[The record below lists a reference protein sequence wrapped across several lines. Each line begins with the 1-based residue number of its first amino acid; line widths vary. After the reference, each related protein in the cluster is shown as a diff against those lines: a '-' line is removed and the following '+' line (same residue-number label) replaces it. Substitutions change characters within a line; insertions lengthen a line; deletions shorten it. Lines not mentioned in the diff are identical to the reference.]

1 MHSTLRKK
9 LGTPDLKTP
18 SHFVGLKLKGCSL
31 PYSNFGHVVLA
42 NPSPLLFYPISSTEV
57 GHLMPLCIILSL
69 GTLLSYLQGLNTN
82 TSGCQQAT
90 CAVFDVPAAYLAAA
104 TFWFST

>member
-31 PYSNFGHVVLA
+31 PYPNFGHVVLA
-42 NPSPLLFYPISSTEV
+42 NPSPLLFYPISSVEV
-57 GHLMPLCIILSL
+57 GIRACVHADCPSVLLLARLPCLDAPCCSPGCLHLL
-69 GTLLSYLQGLNTN
+69 
-82 TSGCQQAT
+82 
-90 CAVFDVPAAYLAAA
+90 
-104 TFWFST
+104 